1 MSDRKRIT
9 GLAETPEGKRHTVVK
24 TVREG
29 DNEIIE
35 DFEMRMMLAW
45 ACEEQGMHLV
55 EVQEIAYVQREVDT
69 YPYN

>member
-9 GLAETPEGKRHTVVK
+9 GLAETPDGKRSTVVK

-35 DFEMRMMLAW
+35 DWEMRMMLAW
-45 ACEEQGMHLV
+45 GCEEQGMKLI
-55 EVQEIAYVQREVDT
+55 EVKEIAYV
-69 YPYN
+69 

>member
-9 GLAETPEGKRHTVVK
+9 GLAEDANGKRTTVVK

-35 DFEMRMMLAW
+35 DWEMRMMLSW
-45 ACEEQGMHLV
+45 ACDEQSMKLI
-55 EVQEIAYVQREVDT
+55 EVQEIAYV
-69 YPYN
+69 